1 MTKKGGKK
9 SGRGGGDG
17 GDADEA
23 EASDTSSSE
32 KASTT
37 LEKRMEE
44 MFNTMKAEFST
55 QLSAQETTLR
65 AEFQARLDQQARS
78 QTIATDAGSNA
89 GRQPASQPFG
99 RDTTG
104 TPAVNFRQAHK
115 SPPVFDSTITLEE
128 NLRNLFA
135 KTTGTNVHPVLRH
148 MHPLFGCEGRGKKN
162 LNVRSPTGALTVRC
176 RRPGGDR

>member
-1 MTKKGGKK
+1 
-9 SGRGGGDG
+9 
-17 GDADEA
+17 
-23 EASDTSSSE
+23 
-32 KASTT
+32 
-37 LEKRMEE
+37 MEE

-115 SPPVFDSTITLEE
+115 SPPEFDSTITLDE

-135 KTTGTNVHPVLRH
+135 KIKALAVSRTSSTG
-148 MHPLFGCEGRGKKN
+148 
-162 LNVRSPTGALTVRC
+162 
-176 RRPGGDR
+176 RRTYAAPKLPMRWR